1 MTHVEPEDFEE
12 YGDAVPFADP
22 PWYQGWKTPYYRE
35 THAIWRA
42 KVREFTEREIV
53 PNVAQWEEAKSLPKS
68 LVKTMA
74 NEGLLPATVGSE
86 WPSEWTDKEAPEGY
100 DAYHAFIYVDE
111 LSRCASGGV
120 VWGVVGGMGI
130 GLPPVIHFGDEF
142 QQGLCCRQVLNGDAG
157 ICLAI
162 TEPQGGSDV
171 ANLHTSAVLDDSGK
185 NYIVNGEKKWI
196 TNGVTADW
204 FTTAVR
210 TGKPGMGGVSVLL
223 IPRSEGVETRQM
235 QCMGVYS
242 SGTTYVTF
250 DDVVVPVENRI
261 GAENKG
267 FMIIMNNFNQER
279 LAICIQANRFSRVCM
294 EESWLYAHKRKTFG
308 KRLIDH
314 PVIRWK
320 FAEMA
325 RQVDCLHCMLE
336 YIAYQG
342 VHMDFQ
348 EAQLRIGGTT
358 ALLKVQA
365 TKTLEYCA
373 REAAQIFGGSSY
385 VRGGQGEKIERIYRE
400 VRAFAIPGGSEEV
413 MLDLGIRQSMK
424 LYEMMRANM

>member
-1 MTHVEPEDFEE
+1 M
-12 YGDAVPFADP
+12 VPFADP
-22 PWYQGWKTPYYRE
+22 PWYHGWKSPYYRE
-35 THAIWRA
+35 THATWRA
-42 KVREFTEREIV
+42 KVRDFVDSEIV
-53 PNVAQWEEAKSLPKS
+53 PNVAEWEEKKKLPPTFA
-68 LVKTMA
+68 KTMA
-74 NEGLLPATVGSE
+74 AAGLLPAVVGGE
-86 WPSEWTDKEAPEGY
+86 WPSEWTDIEAPEGY
-100 DAYHAFIYVDE
+100 DVFHGLIFVDE
-111 LSRCASGGV
+111 MSRCASGGV

-130 GLPPVIHFGDEF
+130 GLPPVIHFGNEY
-142 QQGLCCRQVLNGDAG
+142 QQSLCCRQILAGDQG

-171 ANLHTSAVLDDSGK
+171 ANLHCSAVLDDSGK

-223 IPRSEGVETRQM
+223 IPRSEGVETKQM
-235 QCMGVYS
+235 NCMGVWS

-261 GAENKG
+261 GDENKG

-279 LAICIQANRFSRVCM
+279 LAICIQANRFSRVCL
-294 EESWLYAHKRKTFG
+294 EESWNYAHKRKTFG
-308 KRLIDH
+308 KTLIQH
-314 PVIRWK
+314 AVIRWK
-320 FAEMA
+320 LGEMA
-325 RQVDCLHCMLE
+325 RQIETIHSMLE
-336 YIAYQG
+336 FVAYQAA
-342 VHMDFQ
+342 HMDFQ
-348 EAQLRIGGTT
+348 EGQLRLGGTT
-358 ALLKVQA
+358 ALLKVQS
-365 TKTLEYCA
+365 TKVLEYCA
-373 REAAQIFGGSSY
+373 REAAQIFGGASY

-400 VRAFAIPGGSEEV
+400 VRAFAIPGGSEEI